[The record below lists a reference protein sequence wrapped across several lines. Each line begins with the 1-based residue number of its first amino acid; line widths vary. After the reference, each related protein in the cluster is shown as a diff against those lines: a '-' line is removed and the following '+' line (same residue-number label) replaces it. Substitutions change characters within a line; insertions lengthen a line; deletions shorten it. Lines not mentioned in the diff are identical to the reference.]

1 MPDTSSVD
9 HLVRLLRLFTME
21 TERYIS
27 AFGTDN
33 EMHRTD
39 LNALGAIMEAGQSG
53 DAMTPGRLSRRLQL
67 SAPATSA
74 LLDRLESA
82 GHVRRVRS
90 TVDRRRVD
98 LELTDTA
105 LDVGRALFAPLAK
118 HLRPAIER
126 YPAEQR
132 ALVAEFLTE
141 VAAAT
146 RAAADGST
154 DATATKPRK

>member
-9 HLVRLLRLFTME
+9 HLVTLLRRFTME
-21 TERYIS
+21 TERYI
-27 AFGTDN
+27 AGFGTDN

-39 LNALGAIMEAGQSG
+39 LNALGAIMDASRSG
-53 DAMTPGRLSRRLQL
+53 EAMTPGRLSTQLQL

-74 LLDRLESA
+74 LLDRLEHA

-90 TVDRRRVD
+90 TTDRRRVD
-98 LELTDTA
+98 LEITETA
-105 LDVGRALFAPLAK
+105 LDVGRALFAPLAQQ
-118 HLRPAIER
+118 LRPVIER

-132 ALVAEFLTE
+132 ALVAEFLAD

-146 RAAADGST
+146 RLAT
-154 DATATKPRK
+154 DS